1 VLSSLPLT
9 GRELEIAL
17 MVADGMSNKAIA
29 ERLCVSVRTVEGH
42 IYRACTKLDVPDRAM
57 LAHAVAAAKSGS
69 RPRATEPASPRT
81 L

>member
-1 VLSSLPLT
+1 
-9 GRELEIAL
+9 
-17 MVADGMSNKAIA
+17 VAEGMSNKAIA

-42 IYRACTKLDVPDRAM
+42 IYRACTKLDMPDRAM

-69 RPRATEPASPRT
+69 RLRATEPASHNT